1 MSQYYNFLN
10 KLKNPTIT
18 FYLYAF
24 FSETAMVLIS
34 IYLPYYSY
42 QLGAREIEVGLV
54 GAAPGIPYIFIPFIA
69 GNLSDRIGRKKGLM
83 IGTSTV
89 SFCYIFFFLISNPIL
104 FIPIRIV
111 EGVGWSFVWPSMEAI
126 LGGDRGKLQI
136 YNIMWGF
143 GATIAPYLGGTL
155 YTFFGA
161 KNILLL
167 TIGFMI
173 SSILLSKLG
182 KDSSQN
188 GNIKRNKLE
197 TTNNFKIN
205 NILFFPFIYGIVSFT
220 MLTFFPIYAEKTALS
235 LNISGLVLSLM
246 NLGRLIAFVIS
257 NNKIFDK
264 EILQF
269 IFTILLGFTP
279 LGLTLS
285 QNELIL
291 LSLSFLLGFSL
302 GITYAQALSKILSI
316 SEIKRGYY
324 AGAFESL
331 LGLGAFL
338 GPLVGGIIANISIS
352 YTFIL
357 PTIITIS
364 FIILKKYKN

>member
-10 KLKNPTIT
+10 KLENPTIT

-173 SSILLSKLG
+173 SSIFLSKLG

-205 NILFFPFIYGIVSFT
+205 N
-220 MLTFFPIYAEKTALS
+220 
-235 LNISGLVLSLM
+235 
-246 NLGRLIAFVIS
+246 
-257 NNKIFDK
+257 
-264 EILQF
+264 
-269 IFTILLGFTP
+269 
-279 LGLTLS
+279 
-285 QNELIL
+285 
-291 LSLSFLLGFSL
+291 
-302 GITYAQALSKILSI
+302 
-316 SEIKRGYY
+316 
-324 AGAFESL
+324 
-331 LGLGAFL
+331 
-338 GPLVGGIIANISIS
+338 
-352 YTFIL
+352 
-357 PTIITIS
+357 
-364 FIILKKYKN
+364 